1 MGGKGEKRRELKAEL
16 DQQMMIKFPACCCGK
31 WKAVG
36 YRKKK
41 LYFHLPP
48 PPSPFPNHEKLPF
61 FKKGRK
67 IWRIRQRKE
76 KGNCAH
82 DGISKSGFFLCNEEG
97 FSSRR
102 SGIPPTKEEGRRRI
116 CPGFR
121 SSGSDSFGIFF
132 SQEKK
137 TCILGPHHSSL
148 YFKCVPGKRVAFF

>member
-1 MGGKGEKRRELKAEL
+1 MGEKRRELKAEL

-36 YRKKK
+36 YRKKNSTFIF
-41 LYFHLPP
+41 LLLPP
-48 PPSPFPNHEKLPF
+48 LSPITRSYLFL
-61 FKKGRK
+61 KKGRK

-82 DGISKSGFFLCNEEG
+82 DGILKSGFFLCNEEG

-121 SSGSDSFGIFF
+121 RSGSDSFGIFF
-132 SQEKK
+132 SQE
-137 TCILGPHHSSL
+137 INHASWGPIIPHYTLS
-148 YFKCVPGKRVAFF
+148 AFPEKEWL